1 MRRRLRY
8 RERSSFIVVSGKVMM
23 SQYWCWQANSRLWMI
38 GSSARTILLPTM
50 GRKPVVLIVR
60 DSVEWKSDEFVTLFG
75 EEGYDTRDVN
85 WESLSTAMDQREPFG
100 VISIMSSRLM
110 LTQRS
115 RTWSLSLSNTV
126 FKHQSQSLRT
136 FEVSSSTIHLPI
148 LNSSRNLIS

>member
-1 MRRRLRY
+1 MLAGQLPIVDDRL
-8 RERSSFIVVSGKVMM
+8 G
-23 SQYWCWQANSRLWMI
+23 
-38 GSSARTILLPTM
+38 RTDLLLPTM
-50 GRKPVVLIVR
+50 GLKPVVLIVR

-115 RTWSLSLSNTV
+115 RTRSLSLSNTV

-148 LNSSRNLIS
+148 LNSSMNLIS